1 MQKWKRCSIVC
12 KNRRRRGLLYLQ
24 NCIGFK
30 KRAPLFSP
38 SPKLM
43 FTMTTKFSNL
53 FKAFFDS
60 EKIAGLILVICTL
73 ISLSIANSSFGGNY
87 IHFIHQELDLSF
99 LNTSLN
105 YSVEHWVNDGLM
117 AIFFLMV
124 GLEVEREIYVGELA
138 DFKKA
143 ILPFAAAIGGI
154 CVPAFI
160 HFILN
165 RGTETQAGF
174 AIPMATDIAFALGIL
189 ALAGRK
195 VPTSVKVF
203 LTALA
208 IIDDIGAI
216 LVIAFFYT
224 KTVFFIYLLVAGGIL
239 LGLFILNRLKVKK
252 LIFYIIPGIFMWY
265 CFLKSG
271 VHATIAGV
279 LLAFVIPFHNDDD
292 ENVSYHLQHF
302 LHKPVAFIIL
312 PIFALVN
319 TAIILPSNISASLTS
334 SNSLGIILGLAVGKL
349 IGIFTVPFILVKT
362 GFANLQEGITWKNLI
377 GIGLLGGIGFTMS
390 MFISNLAY
398 ADVEL
403 VSNSKLSILVASTIS
418 AITGLLVFMSNKKNT
433 S

>member
-1 MQKWKRCSIVC
+1 MAGKFVNLFNGFFESEKVA
-12 KNRRRRGLLYLQ
+12 GLL
-24 NCIGFK
+24 
-30 KRAPLFSP
+30 
-38 SPKLM
+38 
-43 FTMTTKFSNL
+43 
-53 FKAFFDS
+53 
-60 EKIAGLILVICTL
+60 LVICTI
-73 ISLSIANSSFGGNY
+73 ISLVVANSSFGEGY
-87 IHFIHQELDLSF
+87 IHFIHQKVDLSF
-99 LNTSLN
+99 ANVSLS

-124 GLEVEREIYVGELA
+124 GLEVERELYVGELA

-143 ILPFAAAIGGI
+143 ILPLGAALGGI
-154 CVPAFI
+154 CIPALI
-160 HFILN
+160 HFTLN
-165 RGTETQAGF
+165 SGTPTQSGF

-189 ALAGRK
+189 ALAGKR

-224 KTVFFIYLLVAGGIL
+224 KTVLFTYLLVAAGIL
-239 LGLFILNRLKVKK
+239 LALFVLNRLRIRN
-252 LIFYIIPGIFMWY
+252 LFFYIIPGIIVWY

-319 TAIILPSNISASLTS
+319 TAIPIPVNIIGSLSS
-334 SNSLGIILGLAVGKL
+334 SNSLGIVLGLLVGKL
-349 IGIFTVPFILVKT
+349 IGIFTVPFLLVKT
-362 GFANLQEGITWKNLI
+362 GVAHLQEGITWKNLV

-390 MFISNLAY
+390 MFISNLAFT
-398 ADVEL
+398 DEEL
-403 VSNSKLSILVASTIS
+403 VSNSKLSILIASTLAAISGLIVFIS
-418 AITGLLVFMSNKKNT
+418 AKKPNT
-433 S
+433 SDV

>member
-1 MQKWKRCSIVC
+1 MAC
-12 KNRRRRGLLYLQ
+12 KFVNLFNGFFESEKVAGLL
-24 NCIGFK
+24 
-30 KRAPLFSP
+30 
-38 SPKLM
+38 
-43 FTMTTKFSNL
+43 
-53 FKAFFDS
+53 
-60 EKIAGLILVICTL
+60 LVICTI
-73 ISLSIANSSFGGNY
+73 ISLVVANSSFGEGY
-87 IHFIHQELDLSF
+87 IHFIHQKVDLSF
-99 LNTSLN
+99 ANVSLS

-124 GLEVEREIYVGELA
+124 GLEVERELYVGELA

-143 ILPFAAAIGGI
+143 ILPLGAALGGI
-154 CVPAFI
+154 CIPALI
-160 HFILN
+160 HFTLN
-165 RGTETQAGF
+165 SGTPTQSGF

-189 ALAGRK
+189 ALAGNK

-224 KTVFFIYLLVAGGIL
+224 KTVLFTYLLVAAGIL
-239 LGLFILNRLKVKK
+239 LALFVLNRLRIRN
-252 LIFYIIPGIFMWY
+252 LFFYIIPGIIVWY

-319 TAIILPSNISASLTS
+319 TAIPIPVNIIGSLSS
-334 SNSLGIILGLAVGKL
+334 SNSLGIVLGLVVGKL
-349 IGIFTVPFILVKT
+349 IGIFTIPFLLVKT
-362 GFANLQEGITWKNLI
+362 GVADLQEGITWKNLV

-390 MFISNLAY
+390 MFISNLAFTD
-398 ADVEL
+398 AEL
-403 VSNSKLSILVASTIS
+403 VSNSKLSILIASTVAAIAGLIVFIS
-418 AITGLLVFMSNKKNT
+418 AKKPNT
-433 S
+433 SDV